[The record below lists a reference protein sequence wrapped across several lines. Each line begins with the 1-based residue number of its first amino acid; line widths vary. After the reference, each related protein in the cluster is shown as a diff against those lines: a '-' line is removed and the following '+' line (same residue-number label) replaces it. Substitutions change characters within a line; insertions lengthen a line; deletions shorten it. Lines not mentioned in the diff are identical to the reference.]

1 MSRYFFSFFIAFGI
15 YVLFYIGFF
24 YFLKNN
30 KIILDEPTISQK
42 ISLNHIEMKAMEK
55 EIVEDKIIE
64 NSIQEEIKEK
74 IEEIPKEENVEKT
87 EIKDALKEVIKEE
100 KIAEIPKPEI
110 KKEVKKETKEKIIK
124 KVQKKEIVE
133 KKQITKKEI
142 KEIKDSENPKK
153 ESIVKEQIVQK
164 HIQSEEIVK
173 TQINDT
179 PKIDDKEVYLD
190 KHLIQ
195 IRNLINQ
202 NIKYPVRARKLSIQG
217 VVLVKFKI
225 TPNGDIE
232 NITILDGHKFL
243 QNATIE
249 AINEASKSFPKTNQ
263 SIEIQIPIEYK
274 LI

>member
-1 MSRYFFSFFIAFGI
+1 MSRYLFSFFIAFGI
-15 YVLFYIGFF
+15 YVLFYVGFF

-30 KIILDEPTISQK
+30 KIILDEPKENQK
-42 ISLNHIEMKAMEK
+42 ISLNHIEIKPMEK

-74 IEEIPKEENVEKT
+74 IEEIPKEE
-87 EIKDALKEVIKEE
+87 

-110 KKEVKKETKEKIIK
+110 KKEEKKETKEKVIK
-124 KVQKKEIVE
+124 EVQKKEIVE
-133 KKQITKKEI
+133 KKQITK

-164 HIQSEEIVK
+164 HIQSEGIVK

-179 PKIDDKEVYLD
+179 PKIDDKKVYLD

>member
-1 MSRYFFSFFIAFGI
+1 MSRYLFSFFIAFGI
-15 YVLFYIGFF
+15 YVLFYMGIF
-24 YFLKNN
+24 YFLENN
-30 KIILDEPTISQK
+30 KIILDKPTVNQK
-42 ISLNHIEMKAMEK
+42 ISLNHIEIKPMEK

-64 NSIQEEIKEK
+64 NSIQEEIKEEIKEQK
-74 IEEIPKEENVEKT
+74 IEEKQEP
-87 EIKDALKEVIKEE
+87 IKEE
-100 KIAEIPKPEI
+100 KIAEIAKPEI
-110 KKEVKKETKEKIIK
+110 KKEVKKETKEKVIK

-133 KKQITKKEI
+133 KTQITKKET

-153 ESIVKEQIVQK
+153 ESIVKEQIAQK

-179 PKIDDKEVYLD
+179 PKIDDKKVYLD

-225 TPNGDIE
+225 TQNGDIE

-263 SIEIQIPIEYK
+263 TIEIQIPIEYK

>member
-1 MSRYFFSFFIAFGI
+1 MSRYLFSFFIAFGI
-15 YVLFYIGFF
+15 YALFYVGFF

-30 KIILDEPTISQK
+30 KIILDKPTVNQK

-55 EIVEDKIIE
+55 EIVEDKVVE

-74 IEEIPKEENVEKT
+74 IEE
-87 EIKDALKEVIKEE
+87 E
-100 KIAEIPKPEI
+100 KIVEIPKPEI
-110 KKEVKKETKEKIIK
+110 KKELKKETKEKVIK

-142 KEIKDSENPKK
+142 KDSENPKK
-153 ESIVKEQIVQK
+153 ETIVKEQIVQK

-173 TQINDT
+173 NQVDNV
-179 PKIDDKEVYLD
+179 PKIDDKKVYLD

-202 NIKYPVRARKLSIQG
+202 NIKYPKHARKLSIEG
-217 VVLVKFKI
+217 IVVVKFKI
-225 TPNGDIE
+225 NENGSIE
-232 NITILDGHKFL
+232 NITILEGHKFL

-249 AINEASKSFPKTNQ
+249 AIQEASKSFPKTNK

>member
-1 MSRYFFSFFIAFGI
+1 MSRYLFSFFIAFGI
-15 YVLFYIGFF
+15 YALFYVGFF

-30 KIILDEPTISQK
+30 KIILDKPTVNQK

-55 EIVEDKIIE
+55 EIVEDKLV
-64 NSIQEEIKEK
+64 NNDIQEEMKEK
-74 IEEIPKEENVEKT
+74 IE
-87 EIKDALKEVIKEE
+87 EVIKEE
-100 KIAEIPKPEI
+100 KIVEIPKPEI
-110 KKEVKKETKEKIIK
+110 KKELKKETKEKVIK

-142 KEIKDSENPKK
+142 KDSENPKK
-153 ESIVKEQIVQK
+153 ETIVKEQIVQK

-173 TQINDT
+173 NQINDL
-179 PKIDDKEVYLD
+179 PKVDDKKVYLD
-190 KHLIQ
+190 KHLAQ
-195 IRNLINQ
+195 IRKLINQ
-202 NIKYPVRARKLSIQG
+202 NIKYPLRARKLSIQG
-217 VVLVKFKI
+217 MVLVKFKI

>member
-30 KIILDEPTISQK
+30 KIILDEPKENQK
-42 ISLNHIEMKAMEK
+42 ISLNHIEIKPMEK
-55 EIVEDKIIE
+55 EIVEDKIV
-64 NSIQEEIKEK
+64 NNDIQEEIKEEIKEQK
-74 IEEIPKEENVEKT
+74 IEEKQEP
-87 EIKDALKEVIKEE
+87 IKEE
-100 KIAEIPKPEI
+100 KIVEVPKPEI
-110 KKEVKKETKEKIIK
+110 KKEVKKETKEKVIK
-124 KVQKKEIVE
+124 EVQKKKIVE
-133 KKQITKKEI
+133 KKQITK

-173 TQINDT
+173 TKINDT
-179 PKIDDKEVYLD
+179 SKIDDKKVYLD

-202 NIKYPVRARKLSIQG
+202 NIKYPIRARKLSIQG

>member
-1 MSRYFFSFFIAFGI
+1 MSRYLFSFFFAFGI
-15 YVLFYIGFF
+15 YALFYVGFF

-30 KIILDEPTISQK
+30 KIILDKPTVNQK

-55 EIVEDKIIE
+55 EIVEDKVVE

-74 IEEIPKEENVEKT
+74 IEE
-87 EIKDALKEVIKEE
+87 VIKEE
-100 KIAEIPKPEI
+100 KTVETQKPEI
-110 KKEVKKETKEKIIK
+110 KNEVKKETKEKVIK

-142 KEIKDSENPKK
+142 KDSENPKK
-153 ESIVKEQIVQK
+153 ETIVKGQIVQK

-173 TQINDT
+173 NQINDL
-179 PKIDDKEVYLD
+179 PKVDDKKVYLD
-190 KHLIQ
+190 KHLAQ
-195 IRNLINQ
+195 IRKLINQ
-202 NIKYPVRARKLSIQG
+202 NIKYPLRARKLSIQG
-217 VVLVKFKI
+217 MVLVKFKI

>member
-15 YVLFYIGFF
+15 YVIFYMGIF

-30 KIILDEPTISQK
+30 KIILDKPTVNQN

-55 EIVEDKIIE
+55 KIVEDKIVE

-74 IEEIPKEENVEKT
+74 IEETPKEENVEKT
-87 EIKDALKEVIKEE
+87 EVKEALEEVIKEE
-100 KIAEIPKPEI
+100 KIAEIAKPEI
-110 KKEVKKETKEKIIK
+110 KKELKKETKEKVIK

-133 KKQITKKEI
+133 KKQITKKET

-153 ESIVKEQIVQK
+153 ESIVKEQTAQK

-179 PKIDDKEVYLD
+179 PKIDDKKVYLD

-225 TPNGDIE
+225 TQNGDIE

-263 SIEIQIPIEYK
+263 TIEIQIPIEYK

>member
-1 MSRYFFSFFIAFGI
+1 MSRYFSSFFVAFGI
-15 YVLFYIGFF
+15 YVIFF
-24 YFLKNN
+24 IAIYCFLKNN
-30 KIILDEPTISQK
+30 KIILDEPKENQK
-42 ISLNHIEMKAMEK
+42 ISLNHIEIKPIGK
-55 EIVEDKIIE
+55 EVVEDKIV
-64 NSIQEEIKEK
+64 NNDIQEEIKEEIEEQK
-74 IEEIPKEENVEKT
+74 IEEKQEP
-87 EIKDALKEVIKEE
+87 IKEE
-100 KIAEIPKPEI
+100 KIVEVPKPIIKEKI
-110 KKEVKKETKEKIIK
+110 KKEIKEKVVK
-124 KVQKKEIVE
+124 KVQKKEVIE
-133 KKQITKKEI
+133 KKQIVK

-153 ESIVKEQIVQK
+153 ETIVKEQIVQK
-164 HIQSEEIVK
+164 HIQSENITKNQVD
-173 TQINDT
+173 NV
-179 PKIDDKEVYLD
+179 PKIDDKKVYLD

-202 NIKYPVRARKLSIQG
+202 NIKYPLRARKLSIQG

-225 TPNGDIE
+225 TQNGNIE

>member
-1 MSRYFFSFFIAFGI
+1 MSRYLFSFFIAFGI
-15 YVLFYIGFF
+15 YALFYVGFF

-30 KIILDEPTISQK
+30 KIILDKPTVNQK

-55 EIVEDKIIE
+55 ETVEDKVVK
-64 NSIQEEIKEK
+64 NSIQEEMKEK
-74 IEEIPKEENVEKT
+74 IE
-87 EIKDALKEVIKEE
+87 EVIKEE
-100 KIAEIPKPEI
+100 KTVETQKPEI
-110 KKEVKKETKEKIIK
+110 KKELKKELKKETKEKVIK

-133 KKQITKKEI
+133 KKQITKKV
-142 KEIKDSENPKK
+142 IKDLENPKK
-153 ESIVKEQIVQK
+153 ETIVKGQIVQK

-173 TQINDT
+173 NQINDT
-179 PKIDDKEVYLD
+179 PKVDDKKVYLD
-190 KHLIQ
+190 KHLEQ
-195 IRNLINQ
+195 IRKLINQ
-202 NIKYPVRARKLSIQG
+202 NIKYPLRARKLSIQG
-217 VVLVKFKI
+217 MVLVKFKI

>member
-15 YVLFYIGFF
+15 YVLFYIGVF

-42 ISLNHIEMKAMEK
+42 ISLNHIEIKPLEK
-55 EIVEDKIIE
+55 EIVEDKIVK

-110 KKEVKKETKEKIIK
+110 KKEIKKETKEKVIK

-142 KEIKDSENPKK
+142 KDSENPKK
-153 ESIVKEQIVQK
+153 DSIVKEQIVQK

-179 PKIDDKEVYLD
+179 PKIDDKKVYLD

-202 NIKYPVRARKLSIQG
+202 NIKYPIRARKLSIQG

-249 AINEASKSFPKTNQ
+249 AINEASKSFPKTNK
-263 SIEIQIPIEYK
+263 SIEIQIPIDYK